1 MSVTVNVEITEGKEL
16 AKQFGK
22 SSNVKSPIDKGIKRI
37 TLKFEGLAKKATVV
51 DTGRLRSSISHRYFG
66 TNSAA
71 VGTNVQYAQFVEY
84 GTKNMDARHMEG
96 ASKVVDGVGM
106 LTYAY
111 QQTKEWLA
119 KEGGEITKQI
129 SDKICNRSSK

>member
-1 MSVTVNVEITEGKEL
+1 MSVTVNVEIVEGKEL

-66 TNSAA
+66 DNAA
-71 VGTNVQYAQFVEY
+71 VGTNVQYAESIEY
-84 GTKNMDARHMEG
+84 GKGKMLARHMEG
-96 ASKVVDGVGM
+96 ASKVIDGVGM